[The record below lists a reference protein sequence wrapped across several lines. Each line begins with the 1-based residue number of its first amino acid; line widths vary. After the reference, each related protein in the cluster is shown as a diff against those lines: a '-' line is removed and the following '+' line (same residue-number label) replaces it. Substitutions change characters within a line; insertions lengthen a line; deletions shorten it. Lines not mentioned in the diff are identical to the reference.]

1 MRSVHRIR
9 LTFTLLGALALSGC
23 LDDDGGSGDDTSK
36 GQLNFNGFNG
46 LSYQTASQSGTTNA
60 AGEFRY
66 YPGETLTFRVGD
78 LPLVS
83 GVPARQYVT
92 LLEFFETTR
101 TELQTPMVDDEG
113 LSTHTLTEQQVL
125 ENTTLMNLRALTLIT
140 LLPLGGP
147 PAAVTLLP
155 FTAAAQGVPVV
166 DTQNIAQNIQQLRQM
181 IEDEILQNEQL
192 LQLREQLTTLT
203 DQLAELQRTYEALT
217 RLAELPEVIRTE
229 MEDELNGL
237 LDQEFG
243 DIQAT
248 IRAIRTGDF
257 SGLTGSGAAEIE
269 TQMDRVLAELG
280 FDDDTL
286 REMATSGNAGAER
299 IATQATTGALVSAA
313 AQNSYDDA
321 GQSLERVER
330 LVGLIDDMDEL
341 KESVDLNTRV
351 TAELAI
357 ALVAMWQ
364 LEAVQTVG
372 DGTGGVIDAATIA
385 EEQNFMEFTIPDLG
399 D

>member
-1 MRSVHRIR
+1 MRVSTLCTAPIR
-9 LTFTLLGALALSGC
+9 QKFRVLAL
-23 LDDDGGSGDDTSK
+23 T
-36 GQLNFNGFNG
+36 
-46 LSYQTASQSGTTNA
+46 
-60 AGEFRY
+60 
-66 YPGETLTFRVGD
+66 
-78 LPLVS
+78 
-83 GVPARQYVT
+83 
-92 LLEFFETTR
+92 
-101 TELQTPMVDDEG
+101 
-113 LSTHTLTEQQVL
+113 
-125 ENTTLMNLRALTLIT
+125 T
-140 LLPLGGP
+140 LLPLGLVAP
-147 PAAVTLLP
+147 LAAISTPV
-155 FTAAAQGVPVV
+155 FAQGVPVV

-181 IEDEILQNEQL
+181 IEDELLQNEQL

-217 RLAELPEVIRTE
+217 RLAELPEVIATE
-229 MEDELNGL
+229 MEAELNGI

-248 IRAIRTGDF
+248 IQAIRTGDF
-257 SGLTGSGAAEIE
+257 SGLSGSGAAEIE

-286 REMATSGNAGAER
+286 SEMATSGNAGAER

>member
-1 MRSVHRIR
+1 MPARPLRK
-9 LTFTLLGALALSGC
+9 TL
-23 LDDDGGSGDDTSK
+23 
-36 GQLNFNGFNG
+36 
-46 LSYQTASQSGTTNA
+46 
-60 AGEFRY
+60 R
-66 YPGETLTFRVGD
+66 TLT
-78 LPLVS
+78 
-83 GVPARQYVT
+83 
-92 LLEFFETTR
+92 
-101 TELQTPMVDDEG
+101 
-113 LSTHTLTEQQVL
+113 LT
-125 ENTTLMNLRALTLIT
+125 A
-140 LLPLGGP
+140 LLPLSAIAL
-147 PAAVTLLP
+147 PAILLP
-155 FTAAAQGVPVV
+155 VSATAQGVPVV

-181 IEDEILQNEQL
+181 IEDELLQNEQL

-217 RLAELPEVIRTE
+217 RLAELPEVIATE
-229 MEDELNGL
+229 MDAELNGI

-257 SGLTGSGAAEIE
+257 SGLSGSGAAEIE

>member
-1 MRSVHRIR
+1 MTRLATHLRRMRSAALV
-9 LTFTLLGALALSGC
+9 GVLALFS
-23 LDDDGGSGDDTSK
+23 S
-36 GQLNFNGFNG
+36 F
-46 LSYQTASQSGTTNA
+46 
-60 AGEFRY
+60 
-66 YPGETLTFRVGD
+66 
-78 LPLVS
+78 VS
-83 GVPARQYVT
+83 DNVA
-92 LLEFFETTR
+92 
-101 TELQTPMVDDEG
+101 
-113 LSTHTLTEQQVL
+113 H
-125 ENTTLMNLRALTLIT
+125 
-140 LLPLGGP
+140 
-147 PAAVTLLP
+147 
-155 FTAAAQGVPVV
+155 AQGVPVV

-192 LQLREQLTTLT
+192 LQLREQLATLT
-203 DQLAELQRTYEALT
+203 EQLAELQRTYEALT
-217 RLAELPEVIRTE
+217 RLAELPEIIRTQ

-257 SGLTGSGAAEIE
+257 SGLTGSGATEIE
-269 TQMDRVLAELG
+269 TQMDQVLADLG
-280 FDDDTL
+280 FDEDTL
-286 REMATSGNAGAER
+286 SEMARSGNPGAER
-299 IATQATTGALVSAA
+299 VATQATTSALVSAA

-372 DGTGGVIDAATIA
+372 DGMSGVIDAATIA
-385 EEQNFMEFTIPDLG
+385 EEQRFMEFTLPDLRA

>member
-1 MRSVHRIR
+1 MHISML
-9 LTFTLLGALALSGC
+9 LTTYVRRTLRTSTIAL
-23 LDDDGGSGDDTSK
+23 
-36 GQLNFNGFNG
+36 
-46 LSYQTASQSGTTNA
+46 
-60 AGEFRY
+60 
-66 YPGETLTFRVGD
+66 
-78 LPLVS
+78 
-83 GVPARQYVT
+83 
-92 LLEFFETTR
+92 
-101 TELQTPMVDDEG
+101 
-113 LSTHTLTEQQVL
+113 
-125 ENTTLMNLRALTLIT
+125 
-140 LLPLGGP
+140 LLPLGMAVP
-147 PAAVTLLP
+147 VTMIASPAL
-155 FTAAAQGVPVV
+155 AQGVPVV
-166 DTQNIAQNIQQLRQM
+166 DTQNIAQAIQQLRQM

-192 LQLREQLTTLT
+192 VQLREQLTTLT

-217 RLAELPEVIRTE
+217 RLAELPEVIATE
-229 MEDELNGL
+229 METELNGI

-248 IRAIRTGDF
+248 IRAIRSGDF
-257 SGLTGSGAAEIE
+257 SGLRGSGAGEIE

-280 FDDDTL
+280 FDEDTL
-286 REMATSGNAGAER
+286 SEMASSGNAGAER

-321 GQSLERVER
+321 GQSLRRVDR

>member
-1 MRSVHRIR
+1 MPKPPAPATWLR
-9 LTFTLLGALALSGC
+9 TGALAPALAFAP
-23 LDDDGGSGDDTSK
+23 T
-36 GQLNFNGFNG
+36 FTNGI
-46 LSYQTASQSGTTNA
+46 
-60 AGEFRY
+60 
-66 YPGETLTFRVGD
+66 
-78 LPLVS
+78 
-83 GVPARQYVT
+83 AR
-92 LLEFFETTR
+92 
-101 TELQTPMVDDEG
+101 
-113 LSTHTLTEQQVL
+113 
-125 ENTTLMNLRALTLIT
+125 
-140 LLPLGGP
+140 
-147 PAAVTLLP
+147 
-155 FTAAAQGVPVV
+155 AQGVPVV

-192 LQLREQLTTLT
+192 LQLREQLATLT
-203 DQLAELQRTYEALT
+203 NQLAALQRTYEALT

-248 IRAIRTGDF
+248 IRAIQTGDF
-257 SGLTGSGAAEIE
+257 SGLTGSGAKEIE
-269 TQMDRVLAELG
+269 TQMDRVLADLG
-280 FDDDTL
+280 FDEDML
-286 REMATSGNAGAER
+286 SEMARSGNAGAER
-299 IATQATTGALVSAA
+299 VATQAATGALVSAA

-385 EEQNFMEFTIPDLG
+385 EEQRFMEFTLPELRAE
-399 D
+399 

>member
-1 MRSVHRIR
+1 MRASTLFTTYVRNTLR
-9 LTFTLLGALALSGC
+9 TSTFAL
-23 LDDDGGSGDDTSK
+23 
-36 GQLNFNGFNG
+36 
-46 LSYQTASQSGTTNA
+46 
-60 AGEFRY
+60 
-66 YPGETLTFRVGD
+66 
-78 LPLVS
+78 
-83 GVPARQYVT
+83 
-92 LLEFFETTR
+92 
-101 TELQTPMVDDEG
+101 
-113 LSTHTLTEQQVL
+113 
-125 ENTTLMNLRALTLIT
+125 
-140 LLPLGGP
+140 LLPLGF
-147 PAAVTLLP
+147 AAPVTITTTP
-155 FTAAAQGVPVV
+155 SFAQGVPVV

-181 IEDEILQNEQL
+181 IEDELLQNEQL

-203 DQLAELQRTYEALT
+203 DQLAQLQETYAALT
-217 RLAELPEVIRTE
+217 RLAELPEVIATE
-229 MEDELNGL
+229 MEAELNGI

-248 IRAIRTGDF
+248 IQAIRTGDF
-257 SGLTGSGAAEIE
+257 SGLRGSGASEIE

-280 FDDDTL
+280 FDEDTL
-286 REMATSGNAGAER
+286 SEMATSGNAGAER

-313 AQNSYDDA
+313 AQNSYNDA

-341 KESVDLNTRV
+341 KESVDLNSRV
-351 TAELAI
+351 SAELAI

>member
-1 MRSVHRIR
+1 MRRIVLR
-9 LTFTLLGALALSGC
+9 TTLAAAIGFSLHLGAS
-23 LDDDGGSGDDTSK
+23 
-36 GQLNFNGFNG
+36 
-46 LSYQTASQSGTTNA
+46 
-60 AGEFRY
+60 
-66 YPGETLTFRVGD
+66 
-78 LPLVS
+78 PLV
-83 GVPARQYVT
+83 
-92 LLEFFETTR
+92 
-101 TELQTPMVDDEG
+101 
-113 LSTHTLTEQQVL
+113 H
-125 ENTTLMNLRALTLIT
+125 
-140 LLPLGGP
+140 
-147 PAAVTLLP
+147 
-155 FTAAAQGVPVV
+155 AQGVPVV

-192 LQLREQLTTLT
+192 TQLREQLATLT

-217 RLAELPEVIRTE
+217 RLAELPEIIRTQ

-243 DIQAT
+243 DIIAT
-248 IRAIRTGDF
+248 IDAIKNGDF
-257 SGLTGSGAAEIE
+257 SGLSGSGAGEIE
-269 TQMDRVLAELG
+269 TQMDRVLADLG

-286 REMATSGNAGAER
+286 SEMASSGNAGANR

-313 AQNSYDDA
+313 AQNSYEDA
-321 GQSLERVER
+321 GQSLERVDR

-341 KESVDLNTRV
+341 KESIDLNTRV

-372 DGTGGVIDAATIA
+372 DGMGGVIDAATIA
-385 EEQNFMEFTIPDLG
+385 EEQRFMDFTLPDLSA

>member
-1 MRSVHRIR
+1 MPV
-9 LTFTLLGALALSGC
+9 
-23 LDDDGGSGDDTSK
+23 
-36 GQLNFNGFNG
+36 N
-46 LSYQTASQSGTTNA
+46 AS
-60 AGEFRY
+60 
-66 YPGETLTFRVGD
+66 L
-78 LPLVS
+78 
-83 GVPARQYVT
+83 
-92 LLEFFETTR
+92 
-101 TELQTPMVDDEG
+101 
-113 LSTHTLTEQQVL
+113 
-125 ENTTLMNLRALTLIT
+125 TTLHALTLTT
-140 LLPLGGP
+140 LLPLGGITAP
-147 PAAVTLLP
+147 VALLP
-155 FTAAAQGVPVV
+155 LTAAAQGVPVV

-181 IEDEILQNEQL
+181 IEDELLQNEQL

-217 RLAELPEVIRTE
+217 RLAELPEVIATE
-229 MEDELNGL
+229 MEAELNGI

-248 IRAIRTGDF
+248 IQAIRTGDF
-257 SGLTGSGAAEIE
+257 SGLSGSGASEIE

-280 FDDDTL
+280 FDEDTL
-286 REMATSGNAGAER
+286 SEMATSGNAGAER